1 MKCGT
6 VQKMLFDMISTT
18 VMVRLGRVKGNRM
31 VNARL
36 TNNKLVDRSTKTL
49 MVEMGL
55 TDYEEAK
62 SLILKCGNV
71 QKAMDFIRSGK
82 NV

>member
-1 MKCGT
+1 
-6 VQKMLFDMISTT
+6 
-18 VMVRLGRVKGNRM
+18 M

-62 SLILKCGNV
+62 SLILKCVNV